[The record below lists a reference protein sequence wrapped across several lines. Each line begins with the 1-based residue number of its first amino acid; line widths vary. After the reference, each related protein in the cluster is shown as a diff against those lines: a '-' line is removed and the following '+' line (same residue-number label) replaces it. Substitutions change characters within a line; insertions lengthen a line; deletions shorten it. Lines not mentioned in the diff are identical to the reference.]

1 MGRGWFICG
10 GSGKD
15 TVPRPPLRES
25 EGDEVSVKPA
35 PAGEDAPADE
45 SLKVHVDLNG
55 VQVYFKIKRSTRMH
69 KVFSAL
75 AKKQGVEVTSLRVT
89 FRGARV
95 GGLDTA
101 DIVGLRDGDQ
111 LDAEII
117 EPEPAPPVAPPPVR
131 DAAPTADDDAPAD
144 SEAARESEFEIWSGD
159 PDEIVAASRK
169 SWPPDEVKKAKGD
182 ARKSWPLSEA
192 NKGGAP
198 PGAEGTSP
206 VNAYWWTRKV
216 LAENEVDLD
225 DDDDLADG
233 KSRVVFTSVGSC

>member
-10 GSGKD
+10 GSSKD

-75 AKKQGVEVTSLRVT
+75 ATRQGVEVTSLRVT

-95 GGLDTA
+95 GGLDNA

-131 DAAPTADDDAPAD
+131 DAAPADEDDAPAD
-144 SEAARESEFEIWSGD
+144 SEAARESEFEIWNGD

-169 SWPPDEVKKAKGD
+169 SWPPDEVKKSGD
-182 ARKSWPLSEA
+182 ARKSWPPAKGEGSPPRAE
-192 NKGGAP
+192 GGA
-198 PGAEGTSP
+198 SP

>member
-10 GSGKD
+10 GSSKD

-25 EGDEVSVKPA
+25 EGDEVSVKPVA
-35 PAGEDAPADE
+35 PADEDAPAAE
-45 SLKVHVDLNG
+45 
-55 VQVYFKIKRSTRMH
+55 
-69 KVFSAL
+69 
-75 AKKQGVEVTSLRVT
+75 
-89 FRGARV
+89 
-95 GGLDTA
+95 
-101 DIVGLRDGDQ
+101 DG
-111 LDAEII
+111 
-117 EPEPAPPVAPPPVR
+117 APP
-131 DAAPTADDDAPAD
+131 D

-169 SWPPDEVKKAKGD
+169 SWPPDEVKKSGD
-182 ARKSWPLSEA
+182 ARKSWPPA
-192 NKGGAP
+192 KGEGSP
-198 PGAEGTSP
+198 PRAEGASP

>member
-1 MGRGWFICG
+1 MRVASNAKISGNHTVTALDSRAHPSRRFAQGSTRPHGRRRFMGRGWFICG
-10 GSGKD
+10 GSSKD

-95 GGLDTA
+95 GGLDNA

-117 EPEPAPPVAPPPVR
+117 EPEPAPPVAPPPPAR
-131 DAAPTADDDAPAD
+131 NAAPAAPVPAD
-144 SEAARESEFEIWSGD
+144 VLIVDSLIAVVSVALVAVVAHKYLAA
-159 PDEIVAASRK
+159 
-169 SWPPDEVKKAKGD
+169 
-182 ARKSWPLSEA
+182 
-192 NKGGAP
+192 
-198 PGAEGTSP
+198 
-206 VNAYWWTRKV
+206 
-216 LAENEVDLD
+216 
-225 DDDDLADG
+225 
-233 KSRVVFTSVGSC
+233 

>member
-35 PAGEDAPADE
+35 AAADEDDAPADE
-45 SLKVHVDLNG
+45 G
-55 VQVYFKIKRSTRMH
+55 
-69 KVFSAL
+69 
-75 AKKQGVEVTSLRVT
+75 
-89 FRGARV
+89 
-95 GGLDTA
+95 
-101 DIVGLRDGDQ
+101 
-111 LDAEII
+111 
-117 EPEPAPPVAPPPVR
+117 
-131 DAAPTADDDAPAD
+131 
-144 SEAARESEFEIWSGD
+144 ESEFEIWNGD

-169 SWPPDEVKKAKGD
+169 SWPPDEVKKSGD
-182 ARKSWPLSEA
+182 ARKSWPPAKGEGSPPRAE
-192 NKGGAP
+192 GGA
-198 PGAEGTSP
+198 SP